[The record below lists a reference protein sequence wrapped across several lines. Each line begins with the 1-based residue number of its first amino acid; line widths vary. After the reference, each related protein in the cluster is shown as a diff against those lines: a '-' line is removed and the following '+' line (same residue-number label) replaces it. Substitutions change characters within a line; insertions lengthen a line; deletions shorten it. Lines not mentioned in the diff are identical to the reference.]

1 MSTSHRRDLPGE
13 QEDQGPPPRR
23 RRWLV
28 WLVVVVV
35 LLAIPAVLCILWT
48 SANRAAEADLAAAV
62 AAIRARNEPLDWS
75 ELAPAPIPPDR
86 NAALVYRQ
94 AFGAILAHDKADA
107 AAAQEA
113 KRLGDLLDHL
123 LADAALRRK
132 QQDDVRAILA
142 ASAEALKLAR
152 QARGLPGVDW
162 QVDYAGPAVAVRL
175 PHLANS
181 RNLARLLAL
190 AAVHAH
196 ESGDDA
202 EAVEYLRDLHAL
214 ARAVR
219 RPPTL
224 ITYLVGIVI
233 GCCAHDALERIAPR
247 LAVGETKGQA
257 PGRAARSLLADL
269 LDEPP
274 FAADFR
280 KVWVAERSFAH
291 DTCQRLARGEMSL
304 TQLGGSA
311 PTPVERFF
319 GGLAR
324 PRVVRDHAWMLN
336 FLNGTIAAA
345 EKPTFPAAMAAL
357 PALPAHDSTWAR
369 KHPIAAC
376 LLPSSERSFAVHFEV
391 LAFRRMAAVA
401 LAMRL
406 FEVDRG
412 RRPAKLA
419 DLVNE
424 YIPAVP
430 DDPFAAQPSP
440 IRYVPDPAEPLLY
453 SVNQDGIDD
462 AGRYKLV
469 QSSGTVDLEALD
481 LVFFLNGTRPE
492 ATQQTTRPA
501 ATRPSV
507 GGAADP
513 EPIAPGAGGR

>member
-1 MSTSHRRDLPGE
+1 MSTSHRRDMPGE
-13 QEDQGPPPRR
+13 QEDHGPPPRR

-28 WLVVVVV
+28 WLVVVV
-35 LLAIPAVLCILWT
+35 LLAIPTVLCILWT
-48 SANRAAEADLAAAV
+48 STNRAAEADLAAAV

-113 KRLGDLLDHL
+113 KRLGDLRGL

-132 QQDDVRAILA
+132 QQADVRAILA

-152 QARGLPGVDW
+152 RARGLPGVDW
-162 QVDYAGPAVAVRL
+162 QVDYTSPAVAVLL
-175 PHLANS
+175 PHLADS
-181 RNLARLLAL
+181 RELARLLVL
-190 AAVHAH
+190 AAHHAH

-219 RPPTL
+219 QPPTL

-233 GCCAHDALERIAPR
+233 DCCGHDAMERIAPR
-247 LAVGETKGQA
+247 LAFGETKGQA
-257 PGRAARSLLADL
+257 PRRAVRAWLADL
-269 LDEPP
+269 LDESR
-274 FAADFR
+274 FAAAIR
-280 KVWVAERSFAH
+280 EAYVGERSFAH

-311 PTPVERFF
+311 PTPVEKLF
-319 GGLAR
+319 GGLVK
-324 PRVVRDHAWMLN
+324 PRVVRDHAWMLDFYN
-336 FLNGTIAAA
+336 RTIAAA

-357 PALPAHDSTWAR
+357 PALPAANPAWAR

-376 LLPSSERSFAVHFEV
+376 LLPSSERSFATHFEV

-412 RRPAKLA
+412 KRPAKLA
-419 DLVNE
+419 DLVGE
-424 YIPAVP
+424 YLPAVP
-430 DDPFAAQPSP
+430 DDPFVAQPSP

-469 QSSGTVDLEALD
+469 QPDGTVDSEALD

-507 GGAADP
+507 RAPVDP